1 MDFYVKE
8 SIISVFL
15 LSLNSLLFLNIE
27 LRSIILSGLMD
38 IAYSLFYVGFLVVK
52 ERDFIF
58 AGIYVYWIN
67 IGV

>member
-1 MDFYVKE
+1 M
-8 SIISVFL
+8 
-15 LSLNSLLFLNIE
+15 E
-27 LRSIILSGLMD
+27 LRSISLSGL
-38 IAYSLFYVGFLVVK
+38 IEIVYILFYVGFLVVN